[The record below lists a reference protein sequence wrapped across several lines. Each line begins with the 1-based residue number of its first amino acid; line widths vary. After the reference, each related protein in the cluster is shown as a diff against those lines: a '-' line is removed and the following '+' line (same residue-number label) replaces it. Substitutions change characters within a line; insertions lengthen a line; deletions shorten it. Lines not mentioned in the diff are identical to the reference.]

1 MHRTCKLQLDSPS
14 NQATEDNPCV
24 KRCTVPWA
32 SFGAT
37 LPFKSQLGEPSESL
51 CVAIHPC
58 RTSCRL
64 NHTCPVARNF
74 PESDLPVSVLVFV
87 WSAFAFRLE
96 LAARLCLCNIMIA
109 RSSKHQARTQPSQ
122 VTCCCVSP
130 ADGGIITASKK
141 TFEDTISVCDRD
153 KQKLRH
159 SHPPVSP

>member
-1 MHRTCKLQLDSPS
+1 MHRALGLLWCDPS
-14 NQATEDNPCV
+14 FRGPAG
-24 KRCTVPWA
+24 
-32 SFGAT
+32 GAQRVFVRGHT
-37 LPFKSQLGEPSESL
+37 PLSNILPLEP
-51 CVAIHPC
+51 HM
-58 RTSCRL
+58 
-64 NHTCPVARNF
+64 PVARNF
-74 PESDLPVSVLVFV
+74 PQSSLPVSVLVFV

-130 ADGGIITASKK
+130 ADGGIITASSKK